1 MDDEVMSDERIEEF
15 VPDEFVADAQV
26 QRELGGITAMTIWR
40 WDRDPEIAPP
50 GWPPV
55 IRIGPRK
62 FRSRRMLEKFKAALL
77 RRAIESRGKGKAA

>member
-1 MDDEVMSDERIEEF
+1 MDDEVMSDEKIEEF
-15 VPDEFVADAQV
+15 IPDEFVADAQV

-55 IRIGPRK
+55 IRIGARK
-62 FRSRRMLEKFKAALL
+62 FRSRKQLEKFKAALL
-77 RRAIESRGKGKAA
+77 RAAIESRGKGKAA